1 MEVEFKHSDF
11 ISTHTTSSSIDDSE
25 LVLQG
30 LSTDFANFVN
40 ELLSHQNG
48 KNGLIRCYGITQ
60 DPVTKEY
67 ALVIR
72 CIERDLKSYLYSSL
86 PYPEYDWKTKLE
98 ILADIAFVINRI
110 HDAGFIHKN
119 LHTGNLKRL
128 MNSTILTEISLNNHG
143 DDSPTLSHSNGVY
156 GVLPYVAPEVLRGGI
171 INKAADIYSLGM
183 VMWEVAVQRPPFDL
197 NAHDKLLAQRICC
210 GLRPHINNSMP
221 KSLAKL
227 IKRCWDAN
235 PLNRPEAEEVYIWV
249 QWCTYHQMVSFCA
262 RLQNTSEP
270 ESHWS
275 VNNSSDI
282 FKFGSQLSRPPSIY
296 AENNKDSLVLTPPP
310 HKVKNELLLEY
321 SIPGAYIADNIEV
334 IDNWDDVEAYIY
346 HVVMILIPNAFTII
360 FPDITKHYKNIYV
373 MASILSD
380 GSLTD
385 VSSLSS
391 PSSDSYDSSGN
402 SSPNVKLRY
411 QKGEEALC
419 YHGPTV
425 YVAQILDTRILYT
438 SKVGEVG
445 PQYHVHYKGWNKKW
459 DEWVP
464 ESRLL
469 KKTQEN
475 IDMYMMPR
483 KHFIMEPSEH
493 DLIDNIDNNKRR
505 SKEDESDSEGCG
517 DKKNP
522 KLRSKRIRLSVDIS
536 IEEKVRMVDEWQWV
550 TKNQLIIHPM
560 PREKTVDDILKEFLD
575 WYLERLR
582 ERNKIT
588 KQQELD
594 VEDDVE
600 DFKEFFNEALPV
612 NLLYRFERQQFV
624 ELVEKYPELSY
635 SSIYGAEHLMRL
647 IVKIP
652 DLVFSVQM
660 KEEKAE
666 EIQVLIKEMIEFIQ
680 LKCKTYYAAQYE
692 PADPA
697 YIRIIWEY

>member
-1 MEVEFKHSDF
+1 
-11 ISTHTTSSSIDDSE
+11 
-25 LVLQG
+25 
-30 LSTDFANFVN
+30 
-40 ELLSHQNG
+40 
-48 KNGLIRCYGITQ
+48 
-60 DPVTKEY
+60 
-67 ALVIR
+67 
-72 CIERDLKSYLYSSL
+72 
-86 PYPEYDWKTKLE
+86 
-98 ILADIAFVINRI
+98 
-110 HDAGFIHKN
+110 
-119 LHTGNLKRL
+119 
-128 MNSTILTEISLNNHG
+128 
-143 DDSPTLSHSNGVY
+143 
-156 GVLPYVAPEVLRGGI
+156 
-171 INKAADIYSLGM
+171 
-183 VMWEVAVQRPPFDL
+183 
-197 NAHDKLLAQRICC
+197 
-210 GLRPHINNSMP
+210 
-221 KSLAKL
+221 
-227 IKRCWDAN
+227 
-235 PLNRPEAEEVYIWV
+235 
-249 QWCTYHQMVSFCA
+249 
-262 RLQNTSEP
+262 
-270 ESHWS
+270 
-275 VNNSSDI
+275 
-282 FKFGSQLSRPPSIY
+282 
-296 AENNKDSLVLTPPP
+296 
-310 HKVKNELLLEY
+310 
-321 SIPGAYIADNIEV
+321 
-334 IDNWDDVEAYIY
+334 
-346 HVVMILIPNAFTII
+346 
-360 FPDITKHYKNIYV
+360 

-425 YVAQILDTRILYT
+425 YVAQILDTRIIYT

-475 IDMYMMPR
+475 IDM
-483 KHFIMEPSEH
+483 
-493 DLIDNIDNNKRR
+493 
-505 SKEDESDSEGCG
+505 SKEDDSDPEGGG
-517 DKKNP
+517 DKKNS
-522 KLRSKRIRLSVDIS
+522 KLRSKRIRLSVDVN
-536 IEEKVRMVDEWQWV
+536 IEEKVRMVDEWQWI

-600 DFKEFFNEALPV
+600 DFKEFFNEVLPV

-666 EIQVLIKEMIEFIQ
+666 EIQVLIREMVEFIQ
-680 LKCKTYYAAQYE
+680 LKCKPYYATQYE